1 MIFRRHV
8 VQVIAAGTFTV
19 WAATAASAADD
30 RKYKPPHNEFGQV
43 DLQGTWNNATITPL
57 ERPPQYGDKRAFTEA
72 EAKAIEQKE
81 QEFIERSTKAT
92 DASVKVEDLDKL
104 PNQCRSGSTGAMC
117 GYNSFWT
124 DMGYG
129 VVRVQGEARTSILT
143 EPANGRLPPPTPAA
157 AQARQARMAA
167 RGRGGNFDGPE
178 ARSLGERCLMSFG
191 SSAGPPM
198 LPLMYNNNY
207 QIVQTKDHVMI
218 LVEMV
223 HDVRVIRLNAKHA
236 PAALKRWMGDSIGHY
251 EGDSLIVETININP
265 VQTFRGG
272 SAEQKITEKFTRVAP
287 GRIEYEFRIEDP
299 ASTAPYGGALNF
311 NATNDSVY
319 EYACHEGN
327 YALAGILAGAREEER
342 AAEKAKA
349 ANK

>member
-1 MIFRRHV
+1 MIFRTHV
-8 VQVIAAGTFTV
+8 ILGIAAGTFTV
-19 WAATAASAADD
+19 WVATAASAADD
-30 RKYKPPHNEFGQV
+30 RKYTPSRNEFGQV

-57 ERPPQYGDKRAFTEA
+57 ERPPQYGNRRAFTDA
-72 EAKAIEQKE
+72 EAQAIEQKE

-92 DASVKVEDLDKL
+92 EASVKVQDLDKL
-104 PNQCRSGSTGAMC
+104 PNQCRSGSTGPMC

-124 DMGYG
+124 DMGFG

-157 AQARQARMAA
+157 AKERQARMAERA
-167 RGRGGNFDGPE
+167 RGGNFDGPE

-272 SAEQKITEKFTRVAP
+272 SPEQKITEKFTRVSP
-287 GRIEYEFRIEDP
+287 DRIEYEFRIEDP

-311 NATNDSVY
+311 NATKESVY

-342 AAEKAKA
+342 AAAEKAKA
-349 ANK
+349 AK

>member
-1 MIFRRHV
+1 MIARRHII
-8 VQVIAAGTFTV
+8 QVIAAGTLTALAV
-19 WAATAASAADD
+19 ATALAADG
-30 RKYKPPHNEFGQV
+30 KYKPPRNEFGQV

-57 ERPPQYGDKRAFTEA
+57 ERPPQYGDKRAFTAA

-81 QEFIERSTKAT
+81 QEFIERSSKAT

-129 VVRVQGEARTSILT
+129 VVQVQGEARTSILT
-143 EPANGRLPPPTPAA
+143 EPANGRMPSLTPAA
-157 AQARQARMAA
+157 TKERQARMAA

-223 HDVRVIRLNAKHA
+223 HDVRVIRLNAEHG
-236 PAALKRWMGDSIGHY
+236 PAALKRWMGDSIGRY
-251 EGDSLIVETININP
+251 EGDALIVETINMNP

-299 ASTAPYGGALNF
+299 ASTVPYGGALNF
-311 NATNDSVY
+311 NATKDSVY

-342 AAEKAKA
+342 AAAEKAKA
-349 ANK
+349 AK